1 MKELYVYY
9 RVGRADASTAQA
21 QIEAALD
28 GLKHRHAGLD
38 VRLLRRTP
46 SDEDPQTWM
55 EVYTHSEG
63 VTPDLQA
70 AIESA
75 VHAMPDARI
84 GARHLEVFEPLTDR
98 GTR

>member
-9 RVGRADASTAQA
+9 RVGRADSSAAQA
-21 QIEAALD
+21 QIEAAFD
-28 GLKHRHAGLD
+28 GLKRRHAGLD
-38 VRLLRRTP
+38 ARLLRRAAP
-46 SDEDPQTWM
+46 DEDPQTWM
-55 EVYTHSEG
+55 EVYTHSGG

-84 GARHLEVFEPLTDR
+84 GARHLEVFKPLAGGSR
-98 GTR
+98 